1 SRATSF
7 FDSASSLDLAPGLSL
22 PAAKTASTGYAA
34 PATTALELAVHMNG
48 RIYDPLLGRMLSA
61 DIVVQAPGNLQSYN
75 RYSYVANNPLSK
87 TDPTGF
93 TTQELIYGIAAGLV
107 ESNVPDAINPF
118 RSDQSEAPDV
128 TRGRAMG
135 NILGMMQGA
144 SEMSTGGGA
153 AGGGTLVAVG
163 SGGTL
168 SPIAVPVAAGGVLV
182 ATHGAAVATNAAG
195 HLSTN
200 LERINQ
206 NKVKA
211 GSDKGQVDPKAR
223 GKESEKRVLDDMGE
237 KKNTEKVS
245 TSEGD
250 TIPDFQNSKQVGEI
264 KDTKTVS
271 NTAQIRAQKET
282 AATTG
287 REHVIV
293 TGKETHVTPNAAKD
307 STVIRREDLGP
318 KKKKPGEL

>member
-1 SRATSF
+1 
-7 FDSASSLDLAPGLSL
+7 
-22 PAAKTASTGYAA
+22 
-34 PATTALELAVHMNG
+34 MNG
-48 RIYDPLLGRMLSA
+48 RIYDPLLGRFLSA
-61 DIVVQAPGNLQSYN
+61 DLVVQAPFSLQSYN
-75 RYSYVANNPLSK
+75 RYSYVMNNPLTL

-93 TTQELIYGIAAGLV
+93 TFSELVYGVAAGLV
-107 ESNVPDAINPF
+107 ESNIPDAINPF
-118 RSDQSEAPDV
+118 RSDPSEAPDV

-135 NILGMMQGA
+135 NILGMMQGT
-144 SEMSTGGGA
+144 SEVSGGGTA

-163 SGGTL
+163 SGGL
-168 SPIAVPVAAGGVLV
+168 LAEVGVPVAAVGVLA

-200 LERINQ
+200 LER
-206 NKVKA
+206 VKA
-211 GSDKGQVDPKAR
+211 NDVKTGSDKGQVDPKNAPDAKKTTPQER
-223 GKESEKRVLDDMGE
+223 GRESEKRVLGDMGE
-237 KKNTEKVS
+237 KKNTETVS

-271 NTAQIRAQKET
+271 NTAQIRAQKEV

-307 STVIRREDLGP
+307 SKVIRREDLGP
-318 KKKKPGEL
+318 KKKKPEEP